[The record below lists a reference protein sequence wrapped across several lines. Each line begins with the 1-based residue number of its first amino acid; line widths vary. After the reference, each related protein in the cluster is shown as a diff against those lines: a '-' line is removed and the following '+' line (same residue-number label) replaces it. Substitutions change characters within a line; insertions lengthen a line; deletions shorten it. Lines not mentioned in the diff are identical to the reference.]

1 MLLTAE
7 ETSPRSDTSA
17 PKESSDLIEALKAGI
32 AYTKTTQKQGT
43 PSDLRVWVGRD
54 EVAASVAA
62 SSWRDVTCGI
72 AEALLILDKRPVLE
86 ETRLV
91 NKHLDERTKD
101 DGSIYPPH
109 AYRKLSD
116 GTYLF
121 LHAGAVA
128 HSKRCKKML
137 NLINAPAQV
146 IRIIYKGE
154 EFYLP

>member
-1 MLLTAE
+1 M
-7 ETSPRSDTSA
+7 
-17 PKESSDLIEALKAGI
+17 
-32 AYTKTTQKQGT
+32 
-43 PSDLRVWVGRD
+43 
-54 EVAASVAA
+54 

-72 AEALLILDKRPVLE
+72 AEALLILNKRSVLE
-86 ETRLV
+86 EIGLA
-91 NKHLDERTKD
+91 NKHLNERTKG
-101 DGSIYPPH
+101 DGSIYPLN

-128 HSKRCKKML
+128 HSKHCKKML

-146 IRIIYKGE
+146 IRIIYKTE